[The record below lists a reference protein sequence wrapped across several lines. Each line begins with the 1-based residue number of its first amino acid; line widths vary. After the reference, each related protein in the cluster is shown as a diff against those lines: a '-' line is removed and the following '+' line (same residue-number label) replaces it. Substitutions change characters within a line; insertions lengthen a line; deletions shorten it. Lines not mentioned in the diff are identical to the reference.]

1 MKLTFGSQTFKPWTF
16 QARTLVGGPPTPA
29 EDTHPNLLAA
39 VHARID
45 ASAALSALVSKRHWT
60 GVADKRPKTPYL
72 AINQI
77 WETAQWTTCTGYIRT
92 TLLQLTIFARTP
104 GETQPVKEAVIGT
117 FNYRKTP
124 IPIATGNCFR
134 CDATVQAMM
143 DDAVPGPDGSPLTMQ
158 LIDLLFMQT
167 CELPD

>member
-1 MKLTFGSQTFKPWTF
+1 MKLTFQSRTFKPWTF
-16 QARTLVGGPPTPA
+16 RSKTLAGEESIPA

-39 VHARID
+39 IHARID
-45 ASAALSALVSKRHWT
+45 ASASLSALVATRHWT
-60 GVADKRPKTPYL
+60 GVADKRPRTPYL

-77 WETAQWTTCTGYIRT
+77 WETSQWTTCTGYIRT
-92 TLLQLTIFARTP
+92 SLVQMTIFGRTP

-134 CDATVQAMM
+134 CDAAVQSLM

-158 LIDLLFMQT
+158 IIDLIFMQT
-167 CELPD
+167 CELPE